1 MLTSVNVIFS
11 QFPSLFI
18 YLFYD
23 MFSLVFPFP
32 SRCETTPVY
41 RKVFFNKEGLG
52 WRRLVI

>member
-52 WRRLVI
+52 